1 MMQKMM
7 EAMMNYM
14 QMSRR
19 LEMPLLEMDFLNMEQ
34 ASDLPELC
42 LDCCVGAEG

>member
-14 QMSRR
+14 QMGRR
-19 LEMPLLEMDFLNMEQ
+19 LEMPLLEMDLLNMEQ
-34 ASDLPELC
+34 ASDLAGLC
-42 LDCCVGAEG
+42 LDCCVEAEG